1 MNSTSRST
9 PRSTPRSTE
18 RNPALRARAAAVMLQ
33 LALAGCAT
41 LLLALAGCATRLQA
55 PDAANPVFV
64 AFQNPALDPGNGG
77 ALVAAAALRP
87 GDILL
92 TASDGLA
99 SAGIRALTFAPVSHA
114 AIYLG
119 DERVAEA
126 VGQGIVVRTL
136 AAVLR
141 EESVVVAFRH
151 PGLSPA
157 QAERIGRF
165 AEARV
170 GERYNTLGVLLLAPF
185 ALERRV
191 CELPL
196 VPGPVRDFCI
206 RGIAAIQLGA
216 GSSDRFFCSQFV
228 LEAYARA
235 GLPITEADPRLVS
248 PADILHMREGDV
260 PSVVIREPL
269 VYVGHLK
276 LQLRVP
282 RPEPIVGW
290 GGPNP
295 PAPTARPG

>member
-126 VGQGIVVRTL
+126 VG
-136 AAVLR
+136 
-141 EESVVVAFRH
+141 
-151 PGLSPA
+151 
-157 QAERIGRF
+157 
-165 AEARV
+165 
-170 GERYNTLGVLLLAPF
+170 
-185 ALERRV
+185 
-191 CELPL
+191 
-196 VPGPVRDFCI
+196 
-206 RGIAAIQLGA
+206 
-216 GSSDRFFCSQFV
+216 
-228 LEAYARA
+228 
-235 GLPITEADPRLVS
+235 
-248 PADILHMREGDV
+248 
-260 PSVVIREPL
+260 
-269 VYVGHLK
+269 
-276 LQLRVP
+276 
-282 RPEPIVGW
+282 
-290 GGPNP
+290 
-295 PAPTARPG
+295 